1 MTLVK
6 NNYISMGKP
15 IKSPFLIPVK
25 HNSTPNCINE
35 PFMVDGKIYR
45 VTCVSFGTPHGV
57 VFTDDVKNID
67 IEHVGASLEMH
78 PLFPEG
84 TSIVFV
90 QALNRKQIKT
100 RLWQRGQGEIPFTSE
115 AVCVAMTAAKMLQ
128 KIETE
133 AEVLMGD
140 NKFNVLWNGADENVY
155 LAEG

>member
-1 MTLVK
+1 MTLTK
-6 NNYISMGKP
+6 NNYVSMGKP
-15 IKSPFLIPVK
+15 IKSPCLIPVK
-25 HNSTPNCINE
+25 HDSTPNCINE
-35 PFMVDGKIYR
+35 PFMVDGEFYK

-57 VFTDDVKNID
+57 VFTEDVESID

-84 TSIVFV
+84 ASIIFV
-90 QALNRKQIKT
+90 QTLNRQRLKA
-100 RLWQRGQGEIPFTSE
+100 RLWQRGQGKIPYTSE

-133 AEVLMGD
+133 TEVLMGD
-140 NKFNVLWNGADENVY
+140 KNFNVLWNGADENVY